1 MFRFDSY
8 PTSCTQT
15 IPITPES
22 LLKKNMSNVYDRQKK
37 EHTSGKSQYR
47 PSTSNR
53 IIFAGNDALCIVD
66 QISTLSIANTP
77 SILLSTPGVVFQHN
91 GSGHGHQRS
100 GHHNSGHGNS
110 GHGNSGHGRQR
121 SGHHNS
127 EHCQI
132 SGYHNSEHGQM
143 SGHVNSGY
151 GHQGSMYT
159 SSYHP
164 SIPIELQLR
173 GVLPMESKSKSKSNS
188 QLFNHG
194 QKQISKCNAP
204 GCKKQHTNH
213 YCKICGNGNSN
224 HQDIDCYLYKH

>member
-8 PTSCTQT
+8 PTSCTQKL
-15 IPITPES
+15 PITPES

-37 EHTSGKSQYR
+37 VHTSGKSQYQ
-47 PSTSNR
+47 PSTSHQ
-53 IIFAGNDALCIVD
+53 IVFAGNDGLYIID
-66 QISTLSIANTP
+66 QISTLSISNTP

-91 GSGHGHQRS
+91 DSGHGYQRS

-110 GHGNSGHGRQR
+110 GHGHQRSEHHNSGHGQM
-121 SGHHNS
+121 
-127 EHCQI
+127 
-132 SGYHNSEHGQM
+132 SGYHNSGHGQM
-143 SGHVNSGY
+143 SGHGNSGY

-173 GVLPMESKSKSKSNS
+173 GVLPMESKSKSNS
-188 QLFNHG
+188 QSFNHG